1 VHYSD
6 AGRLSSGRQ
15 DPLYTLG
22 LIHTVLDETREQ
34 LCDDIVVLS
43 LS

>member
-1 VHYSD
+1 ML
-6 AGRLSSGRQ
+6 AGSVLDDQ

-22 LIHTVLDETREQ
+22 LIHTVLDDTRRQ
-34 LCDDIVVLS
+34 LGDDIVVLS